1 MKQYANPAADA
12 WYREITAD
20 FKKFPFSFD
29 YDGICHYGFD
39 MPKKAQHTKRIG
51 DKETVT
57 AVFSLDETIE
67 ITLLCT
73 HYYDFGV
80 TEWTVWFENLSDKNS
95 GVISE
100 CKSELRFRGQR
111 PMLKGIL
118 GDHVNAYRPYAIDIA
133 DQTTTF
139 VSHTGRPT
147 HIVFPYFNLE
157 FGEMGA
163 MLAIGW
169 SGTWKADFHFEGEE
183 TVYTAQSVNGLYTYL
198 KPKEKI
204 RTALFVCGR
213 YGERR
218 ESYGTNY
225 WRRWFIAYNLPKA
238 DQKGTAL
245 APFSTCCLASD
256 TGLPNSDGSISEN
269 YATWRPSLEKMLA
282 EDVKVDFRWV
292 DAGWYIAPD
301 KTSAQP
307 YASGHDWWDTVGTWE
322 LDSEKWPGDSFL
334 ESTEFARAHGMKT
347 LLWFEP
353 ERVSDPENLEK
364 YFGYRAEWAIARENN
379 PAIANNIGIPEC
391 LDWTLGQIKKVLSD
405 NRVEMYREDNNS
417 NPAELWSYLDAKEGD
432 HRRGITECKFIDGH
446 YRMWDEI
453 IACTLSYGGCGFVDS
468 CASGG
473 GRNDLES
480 LRRGVPLL
488 RSDADRTT
496 VALRLSMTTALG
508 AWIPFMGA
516 NTKEKES
523 QLAPVGNSDPYIW
536 RASYLPALNVDSQ
549 FVQDESQNFDML
561 RFGLSEWK
569 RVSSYLLKDFYVHT
583 PWHSEHDRMGFTAYS
598 YFDEDT
604 QKGVLFV
611 FRGEH
616 CLDDTLHI
624 KLPYVGEKQSLVLTD
639 EDTKEEICI
648 EGSQNQ
654 KKGIR
659 LTMAHPRQARLL
671 WICVQ

>member
-1 MKQYANPAADA
+1 MSAYTN
-12 WYREITAD
+12 ETAD
-20 FKKFPFSFD
+20 LLYRNMLDDLKSFPVSFSYNGVC
-29 YDGICHYGFD
+29 YDGFS
-39 MPKKAQHTKRIG
+39 MQENKRKVIRMG
-51 DKETVT
+51 DKETT
-57 AVFSLDETIE
+57 EIIFSIDEAFR

-80 TEWTVWFENLSDKNS
+80 TEWTVWFENPSDKNS
-95 GVISE
+95 GILSDV
-100 CKSELRFRGQR
+100 KSRLRFPGGN
-111 PMLKGIL
+111 PVLKGIW
-118 GDHVNAYRPYAIDIA
+118 GDHVNAYRPYTIDIV

-139 VSHTGRPT
+139 TSHTGRPT

-157 FGEMGA
+157 YGDGGA

-169 SGTWKADFHFEGEE
+169 SGTWKADFHFDGEE

-213 YGERR
+213 YGQRR
-218 ESYGTNY
+218 ESYATNY
-225 WRRWFIAYNLPKA
+225 WRRWFMAYNLPKA
-238 DQKGTAL
+238 DKDGTPL
-245 APFSTCCLASD
+245 LPFSTCCLASD

-282 EDVKVDFRWV
+282 EDAKVDFRWV
-292 DAGWYIAPD
+292 DAGWYIAPN
-301 KTSAQP
+301 KTSPQP
-307 YASGHDWWDTVGTWE
+307 YVPGHDWWDTVGTWE
-322 LDSEKWPGDSFL
+322 LDPGKWPKDSFL
-334 ESTEFARAHGMKT
+334 ESTEFARSHGMKT

-364 YFGYRAEWAIARENN
+364 NFGYCSEWAIRRENN

-391 LDWTLGQIKKVLSD
+391 LEWTVNRIKKVLSE
-405 NRVEMYREDNNS
+405 NKVELYREDNNS
-417 NPAELWSYLDAKEGD
+417 NPAELWAHLDAKEGAE
-432 HRRGITECKFIDGH
+432 RCGITECKFIDGH

-453 IACTLSYGGCGFVDS
+453 IACTLAHGGCGFVDS

-496 VALRLSMTTALG
+496 AALRLSMTTALG

-523 QLAPVGNSDPYIW
+523 QLAPVGISDPYVW
-536 RASYLPALNVDSQ
+536 RASYLPVLNVDSQ
-549 FVQDESQNFDML
+549 FVQDEGQNFDML

-569 RVSSYLLKDFYVHT
+569 RVNPYLLKDFYMHT
-583 PWHSEHDRMGFTAYS
+583 PWHSEQDRMGFTAYS
-598 YFDEDT
+598 YFDEET
-604 QKGVLFV
+604 KSGVLFA

-624 KLPYVGEKQSLVLTD
+624 KLPYIGADESFVLKD
-639 EDTKEEICI
+639 EDTKEELHIP
-648 EGSQNQ
+648 GNQNKAQ
-654 KKGIR
+654 GIT
-659 LTMAHPRQARLL
+659 LEMNHPRMAKLM